1 MTDKIGILAMGHGS
15 RLPHNK
21 EVITK
26 VANMIAEKYPD
37 TVVRIG
43 FMNMNNP
50 TMIEGL
56 EAFENTG
63 VSSII
68 SVPLFLAQGVHT
80 TEDIPQILGISR
92 ENRKRTIKINGNDVT
107 MVYAEPLG
115 PDPVIADLAYT
126 RAIEALE
133 SK

>member
-1 MTDKIGILAMGHGS
+1 MGHGS
-15 RLPHNK
+15 SLPHNK

-26 VANMIAEKYPD
+26 VANMIAEKNPD
-37 TVVRIG
+37 TIVRIG

-50 TMIEGL
+50 TIDEGL

-68 SVPLFLAQGVHT
+68 AVPLFLAHGVHT
-80 TEDIPQILGISR
+80 TEDIPEILGISR
-92 ENRKRTIKINGNDVT
+92 ENRKRNVKVDGNDVT
-107 MVYAEPLG
+107 LIYAEPLA
-115 PDPVIADLAYT
+115 PDPVIADLAYR

-133 SK
+133 

>member
-1 MTDKIGILAMGHGS
+1 MTNKIGILAMGHGS

-43 FMNMNNP
+43 FMNMNDP
-50 TMIEGL
+50 TMEEGL

-68 SVPLFLAQGVHT
+68 AVPLFLAHGVHT
-80 TEDIPQILGISR
+80 TEDIPEILGISR
-92 ENRKRTIKINGNDVT
+92 ENRKRNVKIDGNDVT
-107 MVYAEPLG
+107 MIYAEPLG
-115 PDPVIADLAYT
+115 PDPVIADLAYR

-133 SK
+133 

>member
-1 MTDKIGILAMGHGS
+1 MTNKIGILAMGHGS
-15 RLPHNK
+15 NLPHNK

-26 VANMIAEKYPD
+26 VANMIAEKNPD
-37 TVVRIG
+37 TIVRIG

-50 TMIEGL
+50 TIDEGL

-68 SVPLFLAQGVHT
+68 AVPLFLAHGVHT
-80 TEDIPQILGISR
+80 TEDIPEILGISR
-92 ENRKRTIKINGNDVT
+92 ENRKRTVKIDGNDVT
-107 MVYAEPLG
+107 MFYAEPLG
-115 PDPVIADLAYT
+115 PDPVIADLAYR

-133 SK
+133 

>member
-1 MTDKIGILAMGHGS
+1 MGHGS
-15 RLPHNK
+15 SLPHNK

-37 TVVRIG
+37 TVVRTG

-50 TMIEGL
+50 TMDEGL

-68 SVPLFLAQGVHT
+68 AVPLFLAHGVHT
-80 TEDIPQILGISR
+80 TEDIPEILGVSR
-92 ENRKRTIKINGNDVT
+92 ENRKRNVKVDGNDVT
-107 MVYAEPLG
+107 LIYAEPLG
-115 PDPVIADLAYT
+115 PDPVIADLAYR

-133 SK
+133 

>member
-1 MTDKIGILAMGHGS
+1 MTNKIGILAMGHGS
-15 RLPHNK
+15 SLPHNK

-26 VANMIAEKYPD
+26 VANMIAEKNPD
-37 TVVRIG
+37 TIVRIG

-50 TMIEGL
+50 TIDEGL

-68 SVPLFLAQGVHT
+68 AVPLFLAHGVHT
-80 TEDIPQILGISR
+80 TEDIPEILGISR
-92 ENRKRTIKINGNDVT
+92 ENRKRNVKVDGNDVT
-107 MVYAEPLG
+107 LIYAEPLG
-115 PDPVIADLAYT
+115 PDPVIADLAYW

-133 SK
+133 

>member
-1 MTDKIGILAMGHGS
+1 MINKIGILAMGHGS
-15 RLPHNK
+15 SLPHNK

-26 VANMIAEKYPD
+26 VANMIAEKNPD

-50 TMIEGL
+50 TMGEGL

-68 SVPLFLAQGVHT
+68 AVPLFLAHGVHT
-80 TEDIPQILGISR
+80 TEDIPEILGVSR
-92 ENRKRTIKINGNDVT
+92 ENRKRNVKIDGNDVT
-107 MVYAEPLG
+107 LIYAEPLG
-115 PDPVIADLAYT
+115 PDPVIADLAYR

-133 SK
+133 

>member
-1 MTDKIGILAMGHGS
+1 MGHGS
-15 RLPHNK
+15 SLPHNK

-26 VANMIAEKYPD
+26 VANMIAEKNPD

-50 TMIEGL
+50 TMDEGL

-68 SVPLFLAQGVHT
+68 AVPLFLAHGVHT
-80 TEDIPQILGISR
+80 TEDIPEILGISR
-92 ENRKRTIKINGNDVT
+92 ENRKRNVKVDGNDVT
-107 MVYAEPLG
+107 LIYAEPLG
-115 PDPVIADLAYT
+115 PDPVIADLAYR

-133 SK
+133 

>member
-1 MTDKIGILAMGHGS
+1 MTNKIGILAMGHGS
-15 RLPHNK
+15 SLPHNK

-37 TVVRIG
+37 TIVRIG

-50 TMIEGL
+50 TMDEGL
-56 EAFENTG
+56 KAFETG

-68 SVPLFLAQGVHT
+68 AVPLFLAHGVHT
-80 TEDIPQILGISR
+80 TEDIPEILGISR
-92 ENRKRTIKINGNDVT
+92 EDRKRNVKVDGNDVT
-107 MVYAEPLG
+107 LIYAEPLG
-115 PDPVIADLAYT
+115 PDPVIADLAYR

-133 SK
+133 

>member
-1 MTDKIGILAMGHGS
+1 MTNKIGILAMGHGS

-43 FMNMNNP
+43 FMNMNDP
-50 TMIEGL
+50 TMKEGL

-68 SVPLFLAQGVHT
+68 AVPLFLAHGVHT

-92 ENRKRTIKINGNDVT
+92 EDRKRNIKIDGNDVT
-107 MVYAEPLG
+107 LIYAEPLG
-115 PDPVIADLAYT
+115 PDPVIADLAYR

-133 SK
+133 

>member
-1 MTDKIGILAMGHGS
+1 MTNKIGILAMGHGS
-15 RLPHNK
+15 SLPHNK

-50 TMIEGL
+50 TMAEGL

-68 SVPLFLAQGVHT
+68 AVPLFLAHGVHT
-80 TEDIPQILGISR
+80 TEDIPEILGISR
-92 ENRKRTIKINGNDVT
+92 ENRKRNVKIDGNDVA
-107 MVYAEPLG
+107 MIYAEPLG
-115 PDPVIADLAYT
+115 PDPVIADLAYR

-133 SK
+133 

>member
-1 MTDKIGILAMGHGS
+1 MTNKIGILAMGHGS

-43 FMNMNNP
+43 FMNMNDP
-50 TMIEGL
+50 TMEEGL

-68 SVPLFLAQGVHT
+68 AVPLFLAHGVHT

-92 ENRKRTIKINGNDVT
+92 EDRKRNIKIDGNDVT
-107 MVYAEPLG
+107 LIYAEPLG
-115 PDPVIADLAYT
+115 PDPVIADLAYR

-133 SK
+133 

>member
-1 MTDKIGILAMGHGS
+1 MTRKIGILAMGHGS
-15 RLPHNK
+15 SLPHNK

-50 TMIEGL
+50 TMDEGL
-56 EAFENTG
+56 EAFANTG

-68 SVPLFLAQGVHT
+68 AVPLFLAHGVHT
-80 TEDIPQILGISR
+80 TEDIPEILGVSR
-92 ENRKRTIKINGNDVT
+92 ENRKRNVKVDGNDVT
-107 MVYAEPLG
+107 LIYAEPLG
-115 PDPVIADLAYT
+115 PDPVIADLAYR

-133 SK
+133 

>member
-1 MTDKIGILAMGHGS
+1 MGHGS
-15 RLPHNK
+15 SLPHNK

-26 VANMIAEKYPD
+26 VANMIAEKNPD
-37 TVVRIG
+37 TIVRIG

-50 TMIEGL
+50 TIDEGL

-68 SVPLFLAQGVHT
+68 AVPLFLAHGVHT
-80 TEDIPQILGISR
+80 TEDIPEILGISR
-92 ENRKRTIKINGNDVT
+92 ENRKRTVKIDGNDVT
-107 MVYAEPLG
+107 MFYAEPLG
-115 PDPVIADLAYT
+115 PDPVIADLAYR

-133 SK
+133 

>member
-1 MTDKIGILAMGHGS
+1 MGHGS
-15 RLPHNK
+15 SLPHNK

-50 TMIEGL
+50 TMDEGL
-56 EAFENTG
+56 EAFANTG

-68 SVPLFLAQGVHT
+68 AVPLFLAHGVHT
-80 TEDIPQILGISR
+80 TEDIPEILGVSR
-92 ENRKRTIKINGNDVT
+92 ENRKRNVKVDGNDVT
-107 MVYAEPLG
+107 LIYAEPLG
-115 PDPVIADLAYT
+115 PDPVIADLAYR

-133 SK
+133 